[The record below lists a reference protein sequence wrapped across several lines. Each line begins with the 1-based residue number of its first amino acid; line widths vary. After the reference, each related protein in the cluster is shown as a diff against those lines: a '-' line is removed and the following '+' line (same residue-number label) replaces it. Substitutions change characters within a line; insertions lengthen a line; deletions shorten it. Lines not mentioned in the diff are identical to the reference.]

1 MTKKKS
7 TKKKSAKM
15 KAEEIRKKEKK
26 ERIVRISLFATNVAV
41 YFLVFL
47 FAILKLFNLW
57 QAGLY
62 LAIPFMILA
71 LVLQG
76 ARDITKSRTV
86 GFFCFGAATAAF
98 VFYLIVVFA

>member
-15 KAEEIRKKEKK
+15 KAEEIRKKEKSEK
-26 ERIVRISLFATNVAV
+26 ILKISLFVANMAV

-47 FAILKLFNLW
+47 FAILKLVNVW
-57 QAGLY
+57 EAGLY

-86 GFFCFGAATAAF
+86 GFFCFGAAAA
-98 VFYLIVVFA
+98 VLLFYLIVLFV